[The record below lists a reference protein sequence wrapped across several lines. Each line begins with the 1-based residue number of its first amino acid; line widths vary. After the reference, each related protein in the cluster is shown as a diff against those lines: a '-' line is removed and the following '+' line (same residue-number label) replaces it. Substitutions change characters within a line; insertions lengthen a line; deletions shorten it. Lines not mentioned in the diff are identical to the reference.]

1 MNKQSNETLKVYQD
15 QITFMKEVISNL
27 TSIAL
32 NTESNLIKNYQLDTV
47 QRKLKEMQSSI
58 EDLSQSNSALESKI
72 VEVDSNLKNVSD
84 EFKRKDLLLNEAI
97 LKLEE
102 DVNLKYGTQPELL
115 WSDIRVVPTRLESYL
130 LLGI

>member
-102 DVNLKYGTQPELL
+102 DVNRKHGKLPELL
-115 WSDIRVVPTRLESYL
+115 
-130 LLGI
+130 